1 MVRGTYRRVGTALL
15 LCALLL
21 LSPLAYSGGIAW
33 DIGVACG
40 YVCVV
45 LMVCL
50 YIFPVRGDGLP
61 HARLLGLSQHRI
73 LGWCLLIAAI
83 LHIVVLL
90 VAQPLSSR
98 YLLPSAPVFMW
109 CGIAAVILAG
119 VLVQTGLSGRT
130 AMRRSGSFVP
140 ATAHIL
146 LSAAMMLLVCAHLAG
161 SGQFLSGWP
170 KIMAALVLL
179 ALPLGWFAIRRRNP
193 RPVHGI
199 ARRASHVVAMAMIAI
214 VPSPLGKYVLLA
226 PAARPARIAVNLPHE
241 MHTSVSCVTCH
252 HNYVDKTGGTT
263 ACIECHRSGRSDL
276 KLSSEARF
284 HTFCRDCHAQ
294 LAAQGAPHGPTRS
307 CLECHQ
313 GIRSSSF

>member
-1 MVRGTYRRVGTALL
+1 RVGTALL

-98 YLLPSAPVFMW
+98 YL
-109 CGIAAVILAG
+109 
-119 VLVQTGLSGRT
+119 
-130 AMRRSGSFVP
+130 
-140 ATAHIL
+140 
-146 LSAAMMLLVCAHLAG
+146 
-161 SGQFLSGWP
+161 
-170 KIMAALVLL
+170 
-179 ALPLGWFAIRRRNP
+179 
-193 RPVHGI
+193 
-199 ARRASHVVAMAMIAI
+199 
-214 VPSPLGKYVLLA
+214 
-226 PAARPARIAVNLPHE
+226 
-241 MHTSVSCVTCH
+241 
-252 HNYVDKTGGTT
+252 
-263 ACIECHRSGRSDL
+263 
-276 KLSSEARF
+276 
-284 HTFCRDCHAQ
+284 
-294 LAAQGAPHGPTRS
+294 
-307 CLECHQ
+307 
-313 GIRSSSF
+313 